1 MRIHVLGIGGTF
13 MAALAC
19 IARELGHEVEGSD
32 HGLYPPMSTVL
43 ERAGIPVRE
52 GYRAEHLEPAPD
64 RVVVGNAMTR
74 GNPAVEHMLDAGLD
88 YESGPAWLA
97 RHALLGR
104 HVIAVAGTH
113 GKTTVSSLV
122 AWILERTGRRPGWL
136 IGGVAPDLGVPGRI
150 GSGSHFV
157 IEADEYDTA
166 FFDKRSKFVHYR
178 PRTLVI
184 NNLEYDH
191 ADVFDDLAAIERQF
205 HHLVR
210 TVPASG
216 CIVAGGPEVERVL
229 AMGCWTEVVRLGWG
243 GAGGHGDRDGGDGSD
258 GGDAAGDGGDGAG
271 WLSARALEPDGSRFE
286 VRTTGKGGE
295 RRIEV
300 GWRLA
305 GEHNVRN
312 AAAALA
318 AARSA
323 GVDPEEGAA
332 ALRDFGGVERRLQT
346 VGVAGGITVYDDFAH
361 HPTAIRATIAA
372 LRARTGGS
380 ARVVAVIEPRSN
392 TMRRGVHRDTLGPSL
407 AAADEA
413 LALDPGGLDWSL
425 ADALGPRAKVRSDV
439 ESLIG
444 EIACLV
450 RPGDHVLVMS
460 NGSFDGLHRR
470 LLARLSG
477 EDGR

>member
-43 ERAGIPVRE
+43 QRAGIPVRE

-122 AWILERTGRRPGWL
+122 AWILERAGRSPGWL
-136 IGGVAPDLGVPGRI
+136 IGGAAPDLGAPGRL
-150 GSGSHFV
+150 GAGEHFV

-191 ADVFDDLAAIERQF
+191 ADIFDDLAAIERQF

-216 CIVAGGPEVERVL
+216 RIVAGGPEVERVL
-229 AMGCWTEVVRLGWG
+229 AMGCWTEVVRIGGRGGGWTDGGGGGGGRDDDAGG
-243 GAGGHGDRDGGDGSD
+243 GA
-258 GGDAAGDGGDGAG
+258 
-271 WLSARALEPDGSRFE
+271 LSTHALAPDGSRFE
-286 VRTTGKGGE
+286 VRMTEDGRE

-305 GEHNVRN
+305 GEHNLHN

-318 AARSA
+318 AARAA
-323 GVDPEEGAA
+323 GVDLDEAAA
-332 ALRDFGGVERRLQT
+332 ALRDFRGVERRLQT
-346 VGVAGGITVYDDFAH
+346 VGAAGGVTVYDDFAH
-361 HPTAIRATIAA
+361 HPTAIRATVAA
-372 LRARTGGS
+372 LRARTGGA
-380 ARVVAVIEPRSN
+380 ARIVAVLEPRSN

-425 ADALGPRAKVRSDV
+425 AQALGSRARVRPDV

-444 EIACLV
+444 EIVRLV

-470 LLARLSG
+470 LLARLAG
-477 EDGR
+477 GDTP

>member
-74 GNPAVEHMLDAGLD
+74 GNPAVEYMLDAGLD

-104 HVIAVAGTH
+104 HVVAVAGTH

-122 AWILERTGRRPGWL
+122 AWILERAGRRPGWL
-136 IGGVAPDLGVPGRI
+136 IGGAAPDLGAPGRL
-150 GSGSHFV
+150 GAGPHFV

-191 ADVFDDLAAIERQF
+191 ADIFDDLAAIERQF

-216 CIVAGGPEVERVL
+216 CIVAGGPEVDRVL
-229 AMGCWTEVVRLGWG
+229 AMGCWTEVVRIGRPAAGG
-243 GAGGHGDRDGGDGSD
+243 GA
-258 GGDAAGDGGDGAG
+258 
-271 WLSARALEPDGSRFE
+271 LSARALVPDGSRFE
-286 VRTTGKGGE
+286 VRATEEGRE
-295 RRIEV
+295 RRLEV
-300 GWRLA
+300 EWKLA
-305 GEHNVRN
+305 GEHNLHN

-318 AARSA
+318 AARAA
-323 GVDPEEGAA
+323 GVDLAEGAA
-332 ALRDFGGVERRLQT
+332 ALRDFRGVERRLQT
-346 VGVAGGITVYDDFAH
+346 VGVAGGVTVYDDFAH
-361 HPTAIRATIAA
+361 HPTAIRATIEA

-425 ADALGPRAKVRSDV
+425 AQALGPRARIRPDV
-439 ESLIG
+439 ESLID
-444 EIACLV
+444 EIRRLV

-477 EDGR
+477 EGAS

>member
-1 MRIHVLGIGGTF
+1 M
-13 MAALAC
+13 
-19 IARELGHEVEGSD
+19 
-32 HGLYPPMSTVL
+32 
-43 ERAGIPVRE
+43 RE

-74 GNPAVEHMLDAGLD
+74 GNPAVEYMLDEGLD
-88 YESGPAWLA
+88 YDSGPAWLA

-122 AWILERTGRRPGWL
+122 AWILERTGRSPGWL
-136 IGGVAPDLGVPGRI
+136 IGGVAADLGTPGRL
-150 GSGSHFV
+150 GSGPHFV

-191 ADVFDDLAAIERQF
+191 ADIFDDLASIERQF

-210 TVPASG
+210 TIPASG

-229 AMGCWTEVVRLGWG
+229 AMGCWTEVVRLGS
-243 GAGGHGDRDGGDGSD
+243 GAGAGADRARASGG
-258 GGDAAGDGGDGAG
+258 
-271 WLSARALEPDGSRFE
+271 LSARALQPDGSRFE
-286 VRTTGKGGE
+286 VRATEGERE

-300 GWRLA
+300 EWKLA
-305 GEHNVRN
+305 GEHNLHN

-323 GVDPEEGAA
+323 GVDLEEGAA
-332 ALRDFGGVERRLQT
+332 RFRDFRGVERRLQT
-346 VGVAGGITVYDDFAH
+346 VGVAGGSRSTTTSRTTRPQSARRSRRSAH
-361 HPTAIRATIAA
+361 GRGGRRGSSPCSSPAPTPCAAASTATPSGRASPPPTRRSRSTREGSIGRSRPPSAP
-372 LRARTGGS
+372 RAR
-380 ARVVAVIEPRSN
+380 
-392 TMRRGVHRDTLGPSL
+392 
-407 AAADEA
+407 
-413 LALDPGGLDWSL
+413 
-425 ADALGPRAKVRSDV
+425 VRPDV

-444 EIACLV
+444 EITRLV

-460 NGSFDGLHRR
+460 NGSFDDLHRR

-477 EDGR
+477 EAAP

>member
-32 HGLYPPMSTVL
+32 AGLYPPMSEVL
-43 ERAGIPVRE
+43 ATAGIPVRD

-74 GNPAVEHMLDAGLD
+74 GNPAVEYMLDAGLD

-97 RHALLGR
+97 RNALLGR
-104 HVIAVAGTH
+104 HVVAVAGTH

-122 AWILERTGRRPGWL
+122 AWILECAGANPGWL
-136 IGGVAPDLGVPGRI
+136 VGGMAPDLGAPGRL
-150 GSGSHFV
+150 GSGRPFV
-157 IEADEYDTA
+157 VEADEYDTA

-184 NNLEYDH
+184 NNLEFDH
-191 ADVFDDLAAIERQF
+191 ADIFDDLAAIERQL

-210 TVPASG
+210 TVPATG
-216 CIVAGGPEVERVL
+216 CIVSGGAEVERVL
-229 AMGCWTEVVRLGWG
+229 ALECWTRVVRI
-243 GAGGHGDRDGGDGSD
+243 
-258 GGDAAGDGGDGAG
+258 GGDGAA
-271 WLSARALEPDGSRFE
+271 LAARALTPDGSRFE
-286 VRTTGKGGE
+286 VRASDEGPE

-300 GWRLA
+300 EWRLA
-305 GEHNVRN
+305 GAHNLHN
-312 AAAALA
+312 ALAALA
-318 AARSA
+318 AARAA
-323 GVDPEEGAA
+323 GVDLAEGAA
-332 ALRDFGGVERRLQT
+332 SLREFSGVARRLE
-346 VGVAGGITVYDDFAH
+346 VAGVAGGITVYDDFAH
-361 HPTAIRATIAA
+361 HPTAIRATVDA
-372 LRARTGGS
+372 LRAGTPGS
-380 ARVVAVIEPRSN
+380 GRVVAVLEPRSN

-407 AAADEA
+407 AAADEV

-425 ADALGPRAKVRSDV
+425 ADALGSRARVRPDV
-439 ESLIG
+439 ESLVR
-444 EIACLV
+444 EIARIA

-477 EDGR
+477 GNAP